1 MRTMWIRLRHSW
13 AAFPLVALLC
23 TGLLAWT
30 TQDPD
35 AKPLTEEQILSLV
48 TSTKL
53 GELPA
58 GRVNELIRLRGVAFS
73 VTDVFLL
80 ELQTREADPAVLE
93 TLRQIRGQ
101 GKDFVPT
108 NSVAS
113 SASPASSSTT
123 EAPATPAAGNGVEAD
138 WPKFL
143 EQVRAKAIAYTDEL
157 PNFICTQLTQ
167 RSARYF
173 PGGWRTVDNFVAELS
188 YFDKKEHYKILAVA
202 NQATTTA

>member
-1 MRTMWIRLRHSW
+1 MRTMLIRLRHYW
-13 AAFPLVALLC
+13 PAFPLVVLLC
-23 TGLLAWT
+23 TGLSAWT
-30 TQDPD
+30 AQDPG

-58 GRVNELIRLRGVAFS
+58 GRVSELIRQRGVAFS

-108 NSVAS
+108 NPRAS
-113 SASPASSSTT
+113 SDSLATSTT
-123 EAPATPAAGNGVEAD
+123 QEPVTSTSGNGVEAD

-143 EQVRAKAIAYTDEL
+143 EQVRA
-157 PNFICTQLTQ
+157 
-167 RSARYF
+167 
-173 PGGWRTVDNFVAELS
+173 
-188 YFDKKEHYKILAVA
+188 
-202 NQATTTA
+202 

>member
-1 MRTMWIRLRHSW
+1 MRTIWISLRHFGPSSL
-13 AAFPLVALLC
+13 FVILLC
-23 TGLLAWT
+23 VGLSAWSEQDSATG
-30 TQDPD
+30 
-35 AKPLTEEQILSLV
+35 PLTEEQVLSLV
-48 TSTKL
+48 TSVKL

-58 GRVNELIRLRGVAFS
+58 GRINELVRKRGIAFS

-80 ELQTREADPAVLE
+80 ELQTREADPALLD

-108 NSVAS
+108 KPGGTSGSIAT
-113 SASPASSSTT
+113 SSTP
-123 EAPATPAAGNGVEAD
+123 ESPATPVASTGVEAD

-143 EQVRAKAIAYTDEL
+143 EQVRAKAIAYTDDL

-188 YFDKKEHYKILAVA
+188 YFDKKEHYKI
-202 NQATTTA
+202 